1 MRFVRS
7 EGSPLVKVMRNMVL
21 VLFVV
26 IFISI
31 VYNFRNRESNTES
44 ALISEAAVSREFK
57 GVFIRDEIPVIYSG
71 NGVLSYNVSDGGKLG
86 KGSVIAEVYPDENQI
101 SVNRQIESL
110 EKELD
115 ILEKIQNPGTLESA
129 QPSSVSSG
137 IKESYR
143 SLILCRDMEKYED
156 FESSKE
162 NLIVQMSTY
171 QIITN
176 EVSGFEQQIEDI
188 RAELQQLKSQSVKP
202 TETINSDRPAYF
214 VSYCD
219 GYEGELTGQNL
230 DSLTIEKIN
239 SISDDRTEDPSVV
252 GKLVEGYHWYIA
264 GIVDNS
270 RKEYNI
276 GSYVKLRLESSSEY
290 VDAVIYD
297 VRDEGD
303 PGQSIIILECSL
315 FNHDLVQHRTE
326 NVEIVVG
333 DFRGLKVPGKAKGLK
348 VPREAIRFE
357 KQKVTGEEG
366 TEGKEVPVKG
376 VYILKGEQIEFKK
389 IDVIYEGGDF
399 VLSKI
404 HENDKD
410 YLALYDDI
418 ITEGVDQNGK

>member
-7 EGSPLVKVMRNMVL
+7 EGSPMVKVMRNTVL
-21 VLFVV
+21 ILFVV

-31 VYNFRNRESNTES
+31 VYNFRNKESNTES
-44 ALISEAAVSREFK
+44 ALISEYTVSKEFK
-57 GVFIRDEIPVIYSG
+57 GVFIRDEFPVSYSG

-86 KGSVIAEVYPDENQI
+86 KGSIIAEVYSDENQI

-129 QPSSVSSG
+129 QPSSVSAG

-143 SLILCRDMEKYED
+143 SLILCRDLGNYED
-156 FESSKE
+156 LESSKE

-176 EVSGFEQQIEDI
+176 EVSGFEQQINDI

-202 TETINSDRPAYF
+202 TETISSDRPAYF

-219 GYEGELTGQNL
+219 GYEGELTSKNL
-230 DSLTIEKIN
+230 DSLTVDKIN
-239 SISDDRTEDPSVV
+239 SIGDERLNDPSAV

-264 GIVDNS
+264 GVVDNS

-276 GSYVKLRLESSSEY
+276 GKYVKLRLESSSEY

-326 NVEIVVG
+326 KVEIIM
-333 DFRGLKVPGKAKGLK
+333 DDCRGLK

-357 KQKVTGEEG
+357 KQKVAGEEG
-366 TEGKEVPVKG
+366 EADKEVSVKG
-376 VYILKGEQIEFKK
+376 VYIMKGEQIEFKK
-389 IDVIYEGGDF
+389 IDVIYEGSDF
-399 VLSKI
+399 VLSEI
-404 HENDKD
+404 HESDTD

-418 ITEGVDQNGK
+418 ITEGVDQDGK